1 MNKKTKYRRVDAKQ
15 TALGR
20 FVCRLLGDETGQA
33 LMEYVVLGVLVV
45 AAVVAAVIFFGD
57 GIQNRI
63 TVMYH
68 SIFGHYD
75 KAEKTTEDGISAKDD
90 TNVPRSEQSL
100 NTIQGQG
107 EGEKEG
113 E

>member
-1 MNKKTKYRRVDAKQ
+1 M
-15 TALGR
+15 
-20 FVCRLLGDETGQA
+20 GDETGQA

-75 KAEKTTEDGISAKDD
+75 KAEETTSDGISDKDES
-90 TNVPRSEQSL
+90 NVPRSEQSL

-107 EGEKEG
+107 EG
-113 E
+113 